1 MSSLR
6 DLGLVEG
13 GGVVDIDALNVG
25 MKRSKRELRRILL
38 DLLSDLQKRKEYE
51 EGVPL
56 SVLIR
61 EFAKQLRIS
70 EEEAQE
76 KLDELISLLK
86 RSGDIME
93 PRPGKYTRV

>member
-51 EGVPL
+51 EGVPY
-56 SVLIR
+56 SVLIQ

-93 PRPGKYTRV
+93 PRSGKYTRV